1 MMRQLFAAAGVA
13 LVLAAAPGFAQDIG
27 GDYNVE
33 GTNINGSLYKGTAK
47 IVLTSET
54 TCEIYWTTGSTTSQ
68 GICMRNGPAFSAGYV
83 MGDAIGLVIYQ
94 VMDDGSMQGLWTV
107 AGQPGSGTE
116 TLTPQ

>member
-1 MMRQLFAAAGVA
+1 MRRLAFAVGALVA
-13 LVLAAAPGFAQDIG
+13 LALPAAAQDIG
-27 GDYNVE
+27 GDYSVE
-33 GTNINGSLYKGTAK
+33 GTNINGTPYQGTAK

-107 AGQPGSGTE
+107 AGQPGNGTE
-116 TLTPQ
+116 NLYPQ